1 MFGLFN
7 KCSVFISHKRNEGKV
22 SFDATW
28 FESALLEKGFKVFMD
43 VHEDYIGNFPKVLAE
58 KVKSSN
64 VFLLVLPSDRDLNYL
79 CDEKNW
85 VHKEILYALRKVEY
99 DEKLIRIL
107 PVSFKNN
114 ITFPPKEKLGEI
126 AAISDFSILYCDI
139 NDQERSKQKLYKAIG
154 YKSCKFSYTWKTI
167 IFLILCLLVGL
178 FMKKELMPNILF
190 DDEDAVAL
198 FELANKQSANNEN
211 VKAMNSYKKVKDYW
225 ETQNEY
231 TRNYFHSYFM
241 YLELSRDFMEG
252 HDLVSEY
259 KNIINGIEQNVKF
272 EFLSES
278 DAIDYNQ
285 IKMNTEF
292 ELGYDYFYKLHNLDS
307 AWHYMKQT
315 EQYFVETKDSAKL
328 KEIDKIRRKW
338 TIKYY
343 KAPELVETNK
353 SQTIEKKADN
363 SNLLVFNQN
372 KAQKEIEKTT
382 ANTIKKEYPHIK
394 DLLQNTKSCR
404 TGTFN
409 EKGDGVII
417 WGRNS
422 YACTIGVP
430 KDMKNI
436 LEKIKNDNEYINDVY
451 INNNQEWCIVWGTNS
466 YETTNPSPY
475 FNNSIEKYK
484 RENRILSSIAFND
497 KGQYAILANNTF
509 ICSDEITKQFIEK
522 AYSLYGFP
530 SSISMTNT
538 SMVVC
543 CEKGVH
549 TKGLSLQTS
558 DIIKNNSNYNKT
570 IRFTDNENYLLTDG
584 LREFTHNFK

>member
-139 NDQERSKQKLYKAIG
+139 NDQERSKQKLYKAIR

-363 SNLLVFNQN
+363 SNQN
-372 KAQKEIEKTT
+372 KPQKDIEKTT
-382 ANTIKKEYPHIK
+382 AKIIKKEYHHIK

-422 YACTIGVP
+422 FACTIGIP
-430 KDMKNI
+430 EDMKNA

-451 INNNQEWCIVWGTNS
+451 INNNQEWCIVWGINFCETNF
-466 YETTNPSPY
+466 PSQI
-475 FNNSIEKYK
+475 FNQHIKDIK
-484 RENRILSSIAFND
+484 RDSKKILSIAFND
-497 KGQYAILANNTF
+497 IGDHIIITNTGYNYNGKMQKEFTEEIVQY
-509 ICSDEITKQFIEK
+509 SK
-522 AYSLYGFP
+522 AL
-530 SSISMTNT
+530 SISMTNT
-538 SMVVC
+538 SILVC
-543 CEKGVH
+543 CEDTIYSKN
-549 TKGLSLQTS
+549 LSDRIK
-558 DIIKNNSNYNKT
+558 DIITKNKEYKKN
-570 IRFTDNENYLLTDG
+570 IRFTDNGNCLQTDG
-584 LREFTHNFK
+584 LRGFTHNFK